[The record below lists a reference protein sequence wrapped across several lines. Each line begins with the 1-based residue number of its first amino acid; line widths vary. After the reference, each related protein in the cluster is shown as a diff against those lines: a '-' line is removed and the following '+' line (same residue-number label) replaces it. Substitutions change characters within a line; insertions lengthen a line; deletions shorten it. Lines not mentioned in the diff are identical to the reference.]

1 MAETFIKID
10 KLLNVMNKPKVLV
23 FGNFNY
29 STNNLCGQ
37 TVKTRNVYQLLKSK
51 ENQYFSEVA
60 FFDTDSLN
68 ANKLGLFQ
76 GLYHV
81 IKADELF
88 YLPAT
93 KNLTYIFPFIFILSK
108 LFAAKIH
115 FVVVGGWLAEYLK
128 HKPIHRFMMSK
139 IEMIYPETDALC
151 NCLTMDY
158 GFNKVRR
165 LNNFR
170 DTNFSPVQSATGNP
184 IKLVFMARVHPL
196 KGVETLFKLSQR
208 LKELNFENVSI
219 DIYGPI
225 FEEYKEE
232 FNNLLNT
239 AIKNIKY
246 RGVLQPNEIYLVLS
260 QYDIMLFPTQFYTE
274 GFPGSIL
281 DAYISG
287 IPVVASNW
295 MYASE
300 FVEQTS
306 GAIVEFNNVDAFI
319 NKVLTLIENPEQID
333 ALKQGARAKSHEF
346 SSDKAWEVIK
356 SITFPI
362 KQ

>member
-1 MAETFIKID
+1 ME
-10 KLLNVMNKPKVLV
+10 KPKVLV
-23 FGNFNY
+23 FGNFGYNH
-29 STNNLCGQ
+29 NELCGQ
-37 TVKTRNVYQLLKSK
+37 TVKTRNVYELLKNK
-51 ENQYFSEVA
+51 ETRYFSEVA

-68 ANKLGLFQ
+68 TNRLGLFQ

-93 KNLTYIFPFIFILSK
+93 KNLAYIFPFIFILSK
-108 LFAAKIH
+108 LFSTKIH
-115 FVVVGGWLAEYLK
+115 FIVLGGWLGEYLENRPLYRK
-128 HKPIHRFMMSK
+128 MFLK
-139 IEMIYPETDALC
+139 IDWIYPETDALC
-151 NCLTMDY
+151 QCLESDF
-158 GFNKVRR
+158 GLKKVKR

-170 DTNFSPVQSATGNP
+170 DTNFSPALKSTGKN

-208 LKELNFENVSI
+208 LEGSNLKNVTI
-219 DIYGPI
+219 DMYGPI

-232 FNNLLNT
+232 FNALLNT
-239 AIKNIKY
+239 ANKNITY
-246 RGVLQPNEIYLVLS
+246 RGVLQPNEIYPVLS
-260 QYDIMLFPTQFYTE
+260 QYDMMLFPTQYYTE

-287 IPVVASNW
+287 TPVIASNW
-295 MYASE
+295 LYAPE
-300 FVEQTS
+300 FVDHTS
-306 GAIVEFNNVDAFI
+306 GAVVDFNDENAFL
-319 NKVLTLIENPEQID
+319 NKVIELVNKPLLID
-333 ALKQGARAKSHEF
+333 SLKQGARAKSYEF

-356 SITFPI
+356 SCLFFN

>member
-1 MAETFIKID
+1 MPNVGLID

-51 ENQYFSEVA
+51 ENQYFSEVVY
-60 FFDTDSLN
+60 FDTDSLN

-93 KNLTYIFPFIFILSK
+93 KNLTYIFPFVFILSK
-108 LFAAKIH
+108 LFSAKIH
-115 FVVVGGWLAEYLK
+115 FVVVGGWLGEFLQSR
-128 HKPIHRFMMSK
+128 PIYRFMVSK
-139 IEMIYPETDALC
+139 VHHIYPETDALC

-170 DTNFSPVQSATGNP
+170 DTNFSPVQSATGSP
-184 IKLVFMARVHPL
+184 IRLVFMARVHPL

-208 LKELNFENVSI
+208 LNELNLENVSI

-225 FEEYKEE
+225 LEDYKEE

-239 AIKNIKY
+239 ANKYIKY
-246 RGVLQPNEIYLVLS
+246 RGVLQPNEIYPVLS

-287 IPVVASNW
+287 IPVIASNW
-295 MYASE
+295 MYATE
-300 FVEQTS
+300 FVDQTS
-306 GAIVEFNNVDAFI
+306 GAIVEFNNVDDFI